1 MQNLKQVITQQK
13 WEYKIDN
20 LSQQLTSN
28 ATLWEQLQESE
39 KREKILKMELE
50 KSQYEIAMQGKI
62 VDRLKDELLQI
73 NREKQR
79 LLQFKN
85 SKASRLE
92 TLEEKAKEFEI
103 LENVDLSKLLSL
115 IERKENK
122 IRSLEA
128 SDLKN

>member
-1 MQNLKQVITQQK
+1 
-13 WEYKIDN
+13 
-20 LSQQLTSN
+20 
-28 ATLWEQLQESE
+28 
-39 KREKILKMELE
+39 MELE